1 MSKRFLDKEEIRA
14 FYDRFGPKQDWQRIY
29 EGAAMREL
37 LLHGRFGLAESI
49 FELGCG
55 TGAFAQVLLQR
66 YLPETASYVG
76 VDISSTMAG
85 LARERLA
92 RFTDRAMVLLTDGS
106 LRFDF
111 RDASFDRFI
120 SNYVLD
126 LMSPDDIVKV
136 LAEAHRLLR
145 ADGLICLASLTHG
158 RTIVSRAVTRVWNCV
173 HNLNPMLVGGCR
185 PLELAEFLD
194 RGRWNIIFHDV
205 VSIMGI
211 ASEIV
216 IAGKTAE
223 KPSAHGN
230 QARSVHGSC

>member
-14 FYDRFGPKQDWQRIY
+14 FYDRFGSRQDWQRIY

-37 LLHGRFGLAESI
+37 LLHGRFGLAGSVL
-49 FELGCG
+49 ELGCG
-55 TGAFAQVLLQR
+55 TGAFALVLLQR
-66 YLPETASYVG
+66 HLPESASYVG

-92 RFTDRAMVLLTDGS
+92 RFKDRAEIVLTDGS
-106 LRFDF
+106 LSFDY

-158 RTIVSRAVTRVWNCV
+158 RTIISRAVTRVWNSI
-173 HNLNPMLVGGCR
+173 HNLNPRLVGGCR
-185 PLELAEFLD
+185 PLGLAEFLERD
-194 RGRWNIIFHDV
+194 RWIITFHDI

-216 IAGKTAE
+216 IAAKTAE
-223 KPSAHGN
+223 KPTEN
-230 QARSVHGSC
+230 